1 MNQFVLAPEVQQFIS
16 DHEQDEITAV
26 LLKGSPF
33 PQVTVQ
39 ELAQQ
44 IQGRK
49 IARRKFPFLLKEH
62 ILFPPHL
69 NLEQSSSQVT
79 AEYKAGLISGNRFL
93 DLTAGFGIDAFFM
106 SQSFSDVSLV
116 EQNTGLLDVVRHNWQ
131 TLGKNATFINSP
143 LQDFINT
150 ETDSFDVVFLDPA
163 RRDDAQRKKFLLSD
177 LSPDI
182 LTLREELLKLAPTV
196 VIKLSPLIDISYL
209 LSVLDC
215 VSDIHLIAVKNEM
228 KEVVVVLKKGWT
240 AEPVITCVNL
250 ESQQPSFNFYV
261 KEEISAQPEFSEP
274 LNYLYLPNAAVLKAG
289 AFNLIS
295 ERFKLRKLHPNS
307 HLYTSG
313 KHIPDF
319 PGRSWSAELIKAG
332 ELKKRTQ
339 YNIISRNHPLTPEQ
353 IKKKYGLRDGGD
365 LYLIFTQSVGGKQI
379 LRCTPV

>member
-1 MNQFVLAPEVQQFIS
+1 LNRFILGAEVQQFIA
-16 DHEQDEITAV
+16 DHEHDEITAV

-33 PQVTVQ
+33 PQITVQ

-79 AEYKAGLISGNRFL
+79 AEYKAGLISGKRFL

-106 SQSFSDVSLV
+106 SQSFADVTLV
-116 EQNTGLLDVVRHNWQ
+116 EQNTGLLDVVQHNWQ
-131 TLGKNATFINSP
+131 SLGREATFINSP
-143 LQDFINT
+143 LQDFIGAN
-150 ETDSFDVVFLDPA
+150 TDSFDVVFLDPA
-163 RRDDAQRKKFLLSD
+163 RRDDAHRKKFFLSD

-182 LTLREELLKLAPTV
+182 LSLREELLKLAPTV
-196 VIKLSPLIDISYL
+196 VIKLSPLIDISFL
-209 LSVLDC
+209 LSVLDY

-228 KEVVVVLKKGWT
+228 KEVVVVIKKDWK

-250 ESQQPSFNFYV
+250 ESQQPSFNFYLQ
-261 KEEISAQPEFSEP
+261 EEISAQPEFSEP

-289 AFNLIS
+289 AFNLIT
-295 ERFKLRKLHPNS
+295 ERLNLKKLHPNS
-307 HLYTSG
+307 HLYTSE

-332 ELKKRTQ
+332 ELKKGTQ
-339 YNIISRNHPLTPEQ
+339 YNVISRNHPLTPEQ

>member
-1 MNQFVLAPEVQQFIS
+1 LDRFILATEVQQFIA
-16 DHEQDEITAV
+16 DHEYDELTAV

-106 SQSFSDVSLV
+106 SQSFADVTLI
-116 EQNTGLLDVVRHNWQ
+116 EQNTGLLDLVRHNWQ
-131 TLGKNATFINSP
+131 TLGKNATFINST
-143 LQDFINT
+143 LQDFINI
-150 ETDSFDVVFLDPA
+150 ETDTYDVVFLDPA

-182 LTLREELLKLAPTV
+182 LTIRHNLLKLAPTV

-209 LSVLDC
+209 LSVLDF
-215 VSDIHLIAVKNEM
+215 VSAIQLIAVKNEM
-228 KEVVVVLKKGWT
+228 KEVVVVLKKDWT

-250 ESQQPSFNFYV
+250 ESQQPSFSFYI
-261 KEEISAQPEFSEP
+261 KEEVSAQPEFSEP

-295 ERFKLRKLHPNS
+295 ERFNLKKLHPNS
-307 HLYTSG
+307 HLYTAE
-313 KHIPDF
+313 KHITDF
-319 PGRSWSAELIKAG
+319 HGRSWSAELIKAG
-332 ELKKRTQ
+332 ELKKGAQ

-365 LYLIFTQSVGGKQI
+365 LYLIFTQSVSGKQI